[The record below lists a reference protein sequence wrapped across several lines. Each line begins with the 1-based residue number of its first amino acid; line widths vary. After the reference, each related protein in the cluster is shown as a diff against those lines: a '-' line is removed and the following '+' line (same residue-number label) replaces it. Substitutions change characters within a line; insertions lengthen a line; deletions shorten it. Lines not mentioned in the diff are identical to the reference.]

1 MNDQRCRDMP
11 QWRGDNDEC
20 VAAAAA
26 VVVVV
31 VAAAREYVLT
41 APADTNSGVTA
52 ELAASSAAPG
62 APSMSTASLKM
73 NGTCTLRSC
82 SVESGAGR
90 CARLGCHC
98 LARARDGMCVCV
110 CVCVQDNEFDVQ
122 HPC

>member
-1 MNDQRCRDMP
+1 MTSGVETRRSGE
-11 QWRGDNDEC
+11 GDNDEC
-20 VAAAAA
+20 VAAMAAAAA

-31 VAAAREYVLT
+31 VVGAAREYVLT

-90 CARLGCHC
+90 CAR
-98 LARARDGMCVCV
+98 
-110 CVCVQDNEFDVQ
+110 
-122 HPC
+122 